1 MESLLTGL
9 NVGEKKKNSQQPPQE
24 AELVLYVMRKDVGMT
39 KKQVCTASV
48 SLVIWCTQRGLWN
61 PVALYL

>member
-9 NVGEKKKNSQQPPQE
+9 NLKENTNSQRLPQE
-24 AELVLYVMRKDVGMT
+24 AELALYVMRKDLGMT
-39 KKQVCTASV
+39 EEHVSTASV
-48 SLVIWCTQRGLWN
+48 SLVIWRTQRGLWN